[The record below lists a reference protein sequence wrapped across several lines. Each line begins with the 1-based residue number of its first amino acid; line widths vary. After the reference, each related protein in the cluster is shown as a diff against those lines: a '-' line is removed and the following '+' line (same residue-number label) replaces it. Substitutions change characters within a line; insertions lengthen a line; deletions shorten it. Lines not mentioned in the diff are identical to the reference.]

1 MKAFSVWLPGEGV
14 PEKRKKDGL
23 PVLVQ
28 QTFRWNVLFLGG
40 IALMWSGAWIVGS
53 LFLSASVILTALLGK
68 LWIVPA
74 LMFPARFA
82 LAAFSPELMEWELR
96 LKGYREAGTVV
107 GPDHETA
114 LLRYMDRAVGQTTL
128 PPVADDRIPD
138 PFATAFA
145 RRG

>member
-74 LMFPARFA
+74 LMLSARLA

-107 GPDHETA
+107 GPNHETA

>member
-1 MKAFSVWLPGEGV
+1 
-14 PEKRKKDGL
+14 
-23 PVLVQ
+23 VLVQ

-40 IALMWSGAWIVGS
+40 IALMWSGAWISGS

-74 LMFPARFA
+74 LMLPARLA
-82 LAAFSPELMEWELR
+82 LATFSAELMEWELR

-107 GPDHETA
+107 GPDQEAA
-114 LLRYMDRAVGQTTL
+114 LLRYMDRAGDAGRAV
-128 PPVADDRIPD
+128 PSPVSGNSIPD

>member
-1 MKAFSVWLPGEGV
+1 MKAFSVWLPGEGIA
-14 PEKRKKDGL
+14 PKRKKDAL

-40 IALMWSGAWIVGS
+40 IALMWSGAWISGS
-53 LFLSASVILTALLGK
+53 LFLSASIILTALLGK

-74 LMFPARFA
+74 LMLAARFA
-82 LAAFSPELMEWELR
+82 LAAFSAELMEWELR

-107 GPDHETA
+107 GPDQASA
-114 LLRYMDRAVGQTTL
+114 LLRYMDRAIGQTAL
-128 PPVADDRIPD
+128 PPVSDDHIPD

-145 RRG
+145 GRG